1 MAYSCTRTIIMA
13 QDSCVV
19 VPLIGPVPLGVALFI
34 TQGFKF
40 FLQVVRRRR
49 PVCERVSEVL
59 SDVPANK
66 NVRLAW
72 RDDNR
77 AKQTRG
83 GGWRRWQRAR
93 QTPCR
98 ATSYTCALLL
108 LACWYMTCVP
118 QRANAQE
125 RDYTAAFNAL
135 ANQAARQKPTQ
146 NDDDDVTTTTQ
157 DFQITRYTQR
167 AVSTESVQLQVKCGS
182 MCQHQ
187 PEEGS
192 HNNNVLE
199 RRCLRV
205 ETATFTF
212 DPSDAANA
220 NVVGGPLLPYTILRD
235 LSLAQNVVCTLTR
248 KTAKKQQCRALS
260 WCPTTSTST
269 TNTFTVPVK
278 PAAHEEERLL
288 YDDVSALYARF
299 VVSSPRA
306 PPPTSSRVEDV
317 RKKRKGYDA
326 ASSPRRRPSQKSG
339 AMFGATLVLAAAGA
353 IFSVACGVICTRIYS
368 TIVPAPPP
376 PTRHDDDEESSKAAR
391 PIFPVPQFLDGTLIV
406 EPDGSISVG
415 LEVIEVV
422 YYYD

>member
-1 MAYSCTRTIIMA
+1 
-13 QDSCVV
+13 
-19 VPLIGPVPLGVALFI
+19 
-34 TQGFKF
+34 
-40 FLQVVRRRR
+40 
-49 PVCERVSEVL
+49 
-59 SDVPANK
+59 
-66 NVRLAW
+66 
-72 RDDNR
+72 
-77 AKQTRG
+77 
-83 GGWRRWQRAR
+83 
-93 QTPCR
+93 
-98 ATSYTCALLL
+98 
-108 LACWYMTCVP
+108 MTCVP

-146 NDDDDVTTTTQ
+146 NDDDDVTTTQ

-187 PEEGS
+187 PEEGA

-212 DPSDAANA
+212 DPSDDANA

-235 LSLAQNVVCTLTR
+235 LSLAENVVCTLTR

-278 PAAHEEERLL
+278 PAEDEEERLL
-288 YDDVSALYARF
+288 FDDASALYARF

-326 ASSPRRRPSQKSG
+326 DSSPRGMPSRKSG

-422 YYYD
+422 YYRTTTD

>member
-1 MAYSCTRTIIMA
+1 MA
-13 QDSCVV
+13 QPVV
-19 VPLIGPVPLGVALFI
+19 VPLGPVPLGVAI
-34 TQGFKF
+34 RF
-40 FLQVVRRRR
+40 FLQVVRRR

-66 NVRLAW
+66 NVVLAW

-146 NDDDDVTTTTQ
+146 NDDDDVTTTQ

-167 AVSTESVQLQVKCGS
+167 AVSKESVQLQVKCGS

-187 PEEGS
+187 PEEGA

-212 DPSDAANA
+212 DPSDDANA
-220 NVVGGPLLPYTILRD
+220 NVVGPLLPYTILRD
-235 LSLAQNVVCTLTR
+235 LSLAENVVCTLTR

-288 YDDVSALYARF
+288 FDDASALYARF

-317 RKKRKGYDA
+317 RKKRKGYTRGPTSIDA
-326 ASSPRRRPSQKSG
+326 DSSPRGMPSRKSG

-422 YYYD
+422 YYYDTTN